1 MPTHFLDGETPLV
14 QFDPRLEVSPFALF
28 RRLKEGAAPLLID
41 VRENPGELSLE
52 GAIPLPGGDWT
63 PPPDSDAVLFDDDG
77 ARAVELA
84 RRLQAAGAE
93 RVRALFGGL
102 ELYEFSLD
110 PSVVGAE
117 TFLIRRAG

>member
-1 MPTHFLDGETPLV
+1 MPTHFLDGEIPLV
-14 QFDPRLEVSPFALF
+14 QFDPRVEVSPFALF
-28 RRLKEGAAPLLID
+28 RRLKEGEAPLLID

-52 GAIPLPGGDWT
+52 GATPLPGGDWV
-63 PPPDSDAVLFDDDG
+63 PPAESDTVLFDDDG
-77 ARAVELA
+77 SRAVELA